1 MKSIP
6 LFKSHYSIGRS
17 ILTLEDTE
25 EKRENYPS
33 SIVEIA
39 KRNKMKSVFLV
50 EDTMN
55 GFLEAYKNLSEAG
68 IKLVF
73 GYRVSVCDDSTDKS
87 KESIDTESKFVIL
100 ARNDEGYKKL
110 IKISSY
116 AACDGFYYQ
125 PIVDFSVLENIG
137 MTKTYSYA

>member
-73 GYRVSVCDDSTDKS
+73 GYRVSVCDDSTD
-87 KESIDTESKFVIL
+87 TV
-100 ARNDEGYKKL
+100 
-110 IKISSY
+110 SY
-116 AACDGFYYQ
+116 THLRAH
-125 PIVDFSVLENIG
+125 E
-137 MTKTYSYA
+137 T

>member
-25 EKRENYPS
+25 DKRDNYPS

-39 KRNKMKSVFLV
+39 KRNKMKSVFLI
-50 EDTMN
+50 EDSMN
-55 GFLEAYKNLSEAG
+55 GFLEAYKNLSESG

-73 GYRVSVCDDSTDKS
+73 GYRVSVCNDSTDKS
-87 KESIDTESKFVIL
+87 KDFVNGIL
-100 ARNDEGYKKL
+100 DRLLKKL
-110 IKISSY
+110 NE
-116 AACDGFYYQ
+116 DGLIQ
-125 PIVDFSVLENIG
+125 KKGRGLQD
-137 MTKTYSYA
+137 